1 MPREDTIR
9 EKAVRQWAALLEL
22 DLARVSHPKM
32 GCGYFLVE
40 WSSQRIITGNPNAT
54 LKDLEDY
61 LRIIAAPQPQR
72 SKVPQKSPRKRP

>member
-1 MPREDTIR
+1 
-9 EKAVRQWAALLEL
+9 
-22 DLARVSHPKM
+22 M